1 MTIKCFIEY
10 SNNMVG
16 IYKNIEEYNSN
27 KKRKILFTFNDMIAV
42 VFTNKKLNPIV
53 TELFIR
59 RTKLNNSLVFIAR
72 SYFAVQKNKI
82 KHFSFFITE
91 SYFAVP
97 KNTRLN
103 STRYFVMKIP
113 NKWELQQI
121 AFNHSSDID
130 FKVCRNL
137 FKKCIA
143 KPYSF

>member
-1 MTIKCFIEY
+1 MTIKLFIEY

-16 IYKNIEEYNSN
+16 IYKNNEEYNSN
-27 KKRKILFTFNDMIAV
+27 KKRKILFTFDDMIAV
-42 VFTNKKLNPIV
+42 VFSNKKLNPIV

-59 RTKLNNSLVFIAR
+59 RPKINNSLASITW

-97 KNTRLN
+97 KNIRLN
-103 STRYFVMKIP
+103 STHYVIMKIP
-113 NKWELQQI
+113 NKCELQQI
-121 AFNHSSDID
+121 AFNHSLDND
-130 FKVCRNL
+130 FKVFKNL